1 HRLKDEDSWLGSS
14 GIQKR
19 ENLTKKIEEKQL
31 AVEAAAIKAEQERLS
46 LEKENTDR
54 TRVGVFDPDS
64 KVVEANIRRK
74 EEMNQPED
82 EGSLD
87 PRVGVFYRGGKKEDS
102 SSSSSSWFGW
112 MNWKTGEQKQVEAA
126 QAKEEK

>member
-1 HRLKDEDSWLGSS
+1 LA
-14 GIQKR
+14 
-19 ENLTKKIEEKQL
+19 KKIEEKQL
-31 AVEAAAIKAEQERLS
+31 AVEAAAIKAEQERLA

-54 TRVGVFDPDS
+54 TRVGVFGPDS
-64 KVVEANIRRK
+64 KVVEANRQRK

-82 EGSLD
+82 KASLD

-102 SSSSSSWFGW
+102 SSSWSWFGW
-112 MNWKTGEQKQVEAA
+112 MNWKTGEQKQVEAT